1 MAHASGDTKFFRKTR
16 QAFAAF
22 KKPLAPLLRNMR
34 DELCII
40 LPNYTPKDEYLVI

>member
-1 MAHASGDTKFFRKTR
+1 MGHASGDAIFLRKT
-16 QAFAAF
+16 QWVFAAL